1 MMLLSISIGNG
12 LQNTI
17 KNKVSSFFGHVLIT
31 NFQNN
36 NSESSLDPILIK
48 EDLEKV
54 FELNNI
60 NHVQS
65 VAYKTGLVTSNTTF
79 EGVVFKGINSDFNY
93 DIFSDYVLHGKIPEI
108 TDSLTNQVAISNF
121 LSKRINLEI
130 GDKFKTSFF
139 NANSNIPNERNFE
152 VVGIYESGLTD
163 FDNLYFFG
171 DIKHIQKMNKWHSS
185 QVGNFE
191 IFINDFE
198 EIESITNKLYSDT
211 PSNLDVIS
219 ISEKFPEIFN
229 WIKLFDMNIILII
242 IIMILVAGGN
252 MITALIVTILEKS
265 QLIGVLRVMGAQVK
279 SVRLIFLTN
288 GIYLICIGLAFG
300 NLIGLLLLYIQKYF
314 GVYKLNPEIYY
325 VSTLPVEIN
334 FITILLL
341 NLGILFFCLLMLII
355 PSKIIEKISPVDAI
369 KIK

>member
-1 MMLLSISIGNG
+1 MMLFSISIGKG

-36 NSESSLDPILIK
+36 NSESSLDPILIT

-54 FELNNI
+54 FELNDI

-79 EGVVFKGINSDFNY
+79 EGVIFKGINSDFNY
-93 DIFSDYVLHGKIPEI
+93 DIFSDYVLAGEIPVI
-108 TDSLTNQVAISNF
+108 TDSLTNQVAISSF
-121 LSKRINLEI
+121 LSQRIDLGI

-139 NANSNIPNERNFE
+139 NSKSNIPNERNFE
-152 VVGIYESGLTD
+152 VVGIYKSGLSD

-171 DIKHIQKMNKWHSS
+171 DIKHIQKMNKWNSNE
-185 QVGNFE
+185 VGNFE

-198 EIESITNKLYSDT
+198 KIESITIELYNDT
-211 PSNLDVIS
+211 PSNLDAIS

-242 IIMILVAGGN
+242 VIMILVAGGN

-265 QLIGVLRVMGAQVK
+265 QLIGVLRVLGAQVK

-288 GIYLICIGLAFG
+288 GIYLISIGLAFG
-300 NLIGLLLLYIQKYF
+300 NFVGLLLLYIQNYF
-314 GVYKLNPEIYY
+314 GVYKLNPETYY

-334 FITILLL
+334 FLTILFL
-341 NLGILFFCLLMLII
+341 NLGILFFCLLMLIV